1 MPCAEG
7 EGTGWASARWL
18 RFALLIAAALSAAA
32 PAGVLAGDAVGAQE
46 MPATAFPAADLQP
59 PALPAGAAVP
69 IALPLFS
76 AQESARLADAQ
87 SESGPFRVGF
97 GRSIPQPAAADA
109 APRWRALPDGRHAA
123 VWRISS
129 PGAVGL
135 RLQLRVLKLPDSAT
149 LRFFGPGSERCQT
162 ITGASINASLRQ
174 DTAAGASGA
183 AAQHYWSPLIQGDT
197 LMLEIELPAG
207 VDPRTVQIAL
217 PRARSRVGRSCG
229 RSSRSAHG
237 FCGLANGRKRP
248 LTVPKRSGSRR
259 SRGDQNALFPAGR
272 KDSLHSS
279 NQNDLGTLP
288 ETTRRRCRRLSAEPQ
303 TRSLPRNS
311 DRRSRV
317 VTTPTRLRRRDRQ
330 LARTRPRRWFSGVQQ
345 RFRNPDVA
353 DARPQIR
360 GPGSR

>member
-217 PRARSRVGRSCG
+217 PAHDRGSADRAADRHDRRMGSVGSRMAGNDLSRC
-229 RSSRSAHG
+229 RSA
-237 FCGLANGRKRP
+237 AAA
-248 LTVPKRSGSRR
+248 
-259 SRGDQNALFPAGR
+259 GDPAETKMRCFPQAGKILF
-272 KDSLHSS
+272 
-279 NQNDLGTLP
+279 
-288 ETTRRRCRRLSAEPQ
+288 
-303 TRSLPRNS
+303 
-311 DRRSRV
+311 
-317 VTTPTRLRRRDRQ
+317 TRLTKTISGRCPRQPVAVVVDFPLSLRRGHCH
-330 LARTRPRRWFSGVQQ
+330 ATAI
-345 RFRNPDVA
+345 VA
-353 DARPQIR
+353 PE
-360 GPGSR
+360 S